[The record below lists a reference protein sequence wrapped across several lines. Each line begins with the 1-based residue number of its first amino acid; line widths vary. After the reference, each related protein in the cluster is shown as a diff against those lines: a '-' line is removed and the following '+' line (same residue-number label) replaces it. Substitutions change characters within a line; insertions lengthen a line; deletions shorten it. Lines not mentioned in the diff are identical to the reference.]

1 MATTKPDSLAAGR
14 AYQQQLLAL
23 LGQDDPAEVA
33 ESTLPAVQSLL
44 RDAGSDLDRRPPP
57 GEWSVLEL
65 VGHLAD
71 AEIVMSGRY
80 RWAVSQDEPPLLGYD
95 QDAWVA
101 RLRHNEAQPDELL
114 AVFSALRAA
123 NLRLWRRSTADDRDR
138 VAMHAER
145 GPESYGLMFRMLAG
159 HDRFHLN
166 QMRETLRTVRQADWA
181 PAPSPD

>member
-1 MATTKPDSLAAGR
+1 MATTSQDAIAAGR

-33 ESTLPAVQSLL
+33 AATPSAVRSLL
-44 RDAGSDLDRRPPP
+44 SDAGSDLHRRPAA

-65 VGHLAD
+65 VGHLVD

-80 RWAVSQDEPPLLGYD
+80 RWAISQDEPPLLGYD
-95 QDAWVA
+95 QDLWVA
-101 RLRHNEAQPDELL
+101 RLRHNDARPDELL
-114 AVFSALRAA
+114 AVFSALRTA
-123 NLRLWRRSTADDRDR
+123 NLRLWRQSTADERGR
-138 VAMHAER
+138 VAVHAER

-166 QMRETLRTVRQADWA
+166 QMRDTLRALRRAD
-181 PAPSPD
+181 

>member
-1 MATTKPDSLAAGR
+1 MATTSPHSLAAGR

-33 ESTLPAVQSLL
+33 QATASEVQSLL
-44 RDAGSDLDRRPPP
+44 KEAGLNLSTRPAP

-65 VGHLAD
+65 VGHLVD

-80 RWAVSQDEPPLLGYD
+80 RWAISHDEPPLLGYD
-95 QDAWVA
+95 QDLWVA
-101 RLRHNEAQPDELL
+101 RLGHNEAQPDELL
-114 AVFSALRAA
+114 PVFSALRAA
-123 NLRLWRRSTADDRDR
+123 NLRLWRRSTAEDRER
-138 VAMHAER
+138 VAIHSER

-166 QMRETLRTVRQADWA
+166 QMRETLRLLRE
-181 PAPSPD
+181 PR